1 MCDIEREEM
10 LVEEKRLLAEA
21 EKATTEEAKK
31 DIDAKLALIYTQM
44 ADLEIDKAEAA

>member
-1 MCDIEREEM
+1 MCDIEREEL
-10 LVEEKRLLAEA
+10 LVEEKRLLAEV

-31 DIDAKLALIYTQM
+31 DADAKLALAYAKM